1 MKQSEPMCCYR
12 DKATGVLSWQG
23 LSCKEWGAVTAVFIV
38 AYILLALSW
47 AALFAAQTVGQTE
60 TLIVYAIV
68 FLAFV
73 IFLSIVVAIGE
84 CNRAKESLQVAGA
97 KELNE
102 VDDEIKA
109 SVPTK

>member
-1 MKQSEPMCCYR
+1 MSIGP
-12 DKATGVLSWQG
+12 L
-23 LSCKEWGAVTAVFIV
+23 GAVTAVFIV

>member
-1 MKQSEPMCCYR
+1 MCCYR
-12 DKATGVLSWQG
+12 DKVTGVLSYQG
-23 LSCKEWGAVTAVFIV
+23 LSCKQWGAVTAVFIV

-47 AALFAAQTVGQTE
+47 AALFAAQAVGQTE

-68 FLAFV
+68 FVAFV
-73 IFLSIVVAIGE
+73 TFLTIVVVIGE
-84 CNRAKESLQVAGA
+84 CNRAKESLHVAGA

-102 VDDEIKA
+102 VHGEIKA